1 MPARQPSSHN
11 RQRCYPNWVVVVRC
25 RCPLA
30 GILPRGWPWWAAG
43 HWPDT
48 RCRIALTACYEWWYN
63 DGALAS
69 FCRDRSK
76 LGRILPLD
84 RFSRFCRKVEIL
96 ASYRQKRGDATA
108 LRDLNGGGG
117 AVNRPFACREAEQ
130 QVAIIVR
137 AIAVNPSLCSTKVKP
152 LSLATMRIASMSI
165 LDPCSRLAV
174 AKNAAK
180 ELLALMNVVNGQ
192 LIILHFCR
200 IP

>member
-84 RFSRFCRKVEIL
+84 RFSRFCRQVEIL

-137 AIAVNPSLCSTKVKP
+137 AIRREPEFVFYQGKTAFSRDNAHSVNEHPRPVQPTGRSQERGERTPGAHERS
-152 LSLATMRIASMSI
+152 
-165 LDPCSRLAV
+165 
-174 AKNAAK
+174 
-180 ELLALMNVVNGQ
+180 
-192 LIILHFCR
+192 
-200 IP
+200 

>member
-1 MPARQPSSHN
+1 MRMDAPMPARQPSSHTGKGASKLG
-11 RQRCYPNWVVVVRC
+11 C

-30 GILPRGWPWWAAG
+30 GILARGWPWWTAG

-84 RFSRFCRKVEIL
+84 RFSRFCRQVEIL

-117 AVNRPFACREAEQ
+117 AAHSPVERQNNR
-130 QVAIIVR
+130 
-137 AIAVNPSLCSTKVKP
+137 
-152 LSLATMRIASMSI
+152 
-165 LDPCSRLAV
+165 
-174 AKNAAK
+174 
-180 ELLALMNVVNGQ
+180 
-192 LIILHFCR
+192 
-200 IP
+200 